1 MRAPKAKRPS
11 QDRGHRRVQLLLD
24 AAAELILLHGPEGL
38 RMDMVARQAATSP
51 GSLYQFFPNR
61 AALLTALMDRYA
73 EEIVDLASA
82 IVRQQREAPPSSMI
96 EAARAF
102 LQPFLD
108 FYAQNRAYVILSEAS
123 DRIFA
128 GHGHHF
134 SEDASVAEA
143 MAEVLRPYVGDGT
156 QARLDLVCRM
166 LVVVAHAAIAASY
179 DLGEEDRTLWLLELE
194 RLLQVYIST
203 LQDADASAA
212 RP

>member
-1 MRAPKAKRPS
+1 MSAPKAKRPS
-11 QDRGHRRVQLLLD
+11 QDRGYRRVQLLLD
-24 AAAELILLHGPEGL
+24 VAADLILLHGPEGL
-38 RMDMVARQAATSP
+38 RMDMVAREAATSP

-61 AALLTALMDRYA
+61 AALLTALMERYA

-82 IVRQQREAPPSSMI
+82 IVRQQREAPPPSMI

-108 FYAQNRAYVILSEAS
+108 FYARNRAYVILSEAS
-123 DRIFA
+123 DRIFT
-128 GHGHHF
+128 GHGHPF
-134 SEDASVAEA
+134 SEDALVAEA
-143 MAEVLRPYVGDGT
+143 MAEALRPYVGDGP
-156 QARLDLVCRM
+156 QARLDPVSRM

-194 RLLQVYIST
+194 RLLEGYIST
-203 LQDADASAA
+203 LQDADVSAA